1 MRTLVDRPSW
11 GYVLLPLAAPHHRR
25 EGLVY
30 FWPSAGLASKA
41 LSRRRSRP
49 TTTTMMTYK
58 RLLTR
63 RWRTALRRSHSA
75 DRSCG
80 VRAPRRRARARQ
92 VSDGKRNPPCSRTPC
107 RAHRKRTL
115 GRCATDTTSEPFS
128 RPPRQPRR
136 KGTRSAAARR
146 RHRGAY
152 CCTTVTRR
160 CTRSRRQHDRCTPST
175 RTKGSVGLRESSR
188 VDGGPV
194 GAGLD
199 ARGYRL
205 R

>member
-1 MRTLVDRPSW
+1 MGLRP
-11 GYVLLPLAAPHHRR
+11 VAACGTSPPP
-25 EGLVY
+25 GG
-30 FWPSAGLASKA
+30 AGLLLALCGASVQGP
-41 LSRRRSRP
+41 LP
-49 TTTTMMTYK
+49 TAVEADYNNNDDLQASTNP
-58 RLLTR
+58 

-115 GRCATDTTSEPFS
+115 GRCATSTTSS
-128 RPPRQPRR
+128 RSQTTSRQPRR